1 MHDHPNISVVE
12 ALDFLDKIEE
22 AQQILDRLPEHD
34 ADIKKVVLRL
44 VEVSV
49 IIKGKVSHVQE
60 S

>member
-22 AQQILDRLPEHD
+22 AQQILDRLREHD

-44 VEVSV
+44 TEASV